1 MLFIVLPAY
10 NEELGLGMLIEDII
24 HHCGHLPLQIVVVDD
39 ASTDGT
45 YQLARNYARTYP
57 YISVISHQE
66 NRGLGGSLL
75 TGFKE
80 VFKLRRIL
88 PRNEIKGTEYQDVII
103 TMDADN
109 THPGEAI
116 PMIAQL
122 IEEGADLVVASRYAS
137 GSKQYGL
144 NSIRRILSWGAGKVM
159 SMAFPVKGLKDYSCG
174 YRGYRA
180 SALEKAYFLY
190 GDDLIESRNFAGM
203 VELLLKV
210 VEYCDDIQEVPFD
223 LHYEKKLGRSKMRV
237 FKTIGGYFNLI
248 YRLKREAWGWREWV
262 GE

>member
-1 MLFIVLPAY
+1 MLFVVLPAY
-10 NEELGLGMLIEDII
+10 NEERGLGMLIEDILA
-24 HHCGHLPLQIVVVDD
+24 HCGHLPIHIVVVND
-39 ASTDGT
+39 ASTDST
-45 YQLARNYARTYP
+45 YEVAMEYARKYP
-57 YISVISHQE
+57 CITVISHEE

-80 VFKLRRIL
+80 VFKLRRLL
-88 PRNEIKGTEYQDVII
+88 PRGEGQSNKYQDGII

-116 PMIAQL
+116 PKIFRL
-122 IEEGADLVVASRYAS
+122 IEEGADLVVASRYAF

-144 NSIRRILSWGAGKVM
+144 TPLRKFLSWGAGKVM
-159 SMAFPVKGLKDYSCG
+159 SLAFPVQGLKDYSCG

-180 SALEKAYFLY
+180 SVLEKAYFLY
-190 GDDLIESRNFAGM
+190 GDQLIESRNFSGM

-210 VEYCDDIQEVPFD
+210 VEYCEQIQEVPFD
-223 LHYEKKLGRSKMRV
+223 LHYDKKLGRSKMRI

-248 YRLKREAWGWREWV
+248 YRLKKESWGWRQWV